1 MMPQTISVD
10 LPHQL
15 GREGARARI
24 DSKIGR
30 LAEKIPGGATVAH
43 RWEGDSCHFTVTAM
57 GQQVVSR
64 LDVADAHVHA
74 EIALPGMLG
83 LFAGK
88 VREMLVKE
96 GPRLLG

>member
-1 MMPQTISVD
+1 MMSQTISVD

-57 GQQVVSR
+57 GQQVISR
-64 LDVADAHVHA
+64 LDVAETRVHA